1 MDVSTQN
8 PLSGRPR
15 VIKAT
20 VGTQSTQWT
29 VPPEVNRTLRLP
41 VPRGPFTVSFA
52 LSPVEVA
59 GPYDPRKHS
68 LQVGTITFPGS

>member
-15 VIKAT
+15 LIKAT
-20 VGTQSTQWT
+20 IGTHMMRWT
-29 VPPEVNRTLRLP
+29 VGPKVDRTLRLL
-41 VPRGPFTVSFA
+41 VPRGPFTVNFT

-59 GPYDPRKHS
+59 GPYDPRRHT